1 MTSEFNNRY
10 VSLERETG
18 YGTGADGTGEIF
30 GEVDDESFA
39 MSFDMLTR
47 SDISRQISSKM
58 QTGTEYSDGTIN
70 MAAQIDD
77 FLGHVLH
84 GVLPDDTRSSGS
96 GSSQLHTM
104 KPASYALSAKLS
116 DSDAFN
122 VINYPDT
129 GNGPGTINVGSYCT
143 YQGDVYRCT
152 TAISSAKAFAASDW
166 YKIGY
171 PSYTVRVGRE

>member
-1 MTSEFNNRY
+1 
-10 VSLERETG
+10 
-18 YGTGADGTGEIF
+18 
-30 GEVDDESFA
+30 

-129 GNGPGTINVGSYCT
+129 GNGPATINVGSYCT

-152 TAISSAKAFAASDW
+152 TAISSAEGFCC
-166 YKIGY
+166 
-171 PSYTVRVGRE
+171 GRLVQNWLSFLYRKSR